1 MHRNLVAVILILTSG
16 LVTASQAAAPKT
28 KPNNLILTIGVRN
41 YANVDGET
49 LEKAEGVATLIFR
62 QAGVQTQW
70 IDLEIPNDVDSSI
83 LQVQLIA
90 GVMAERLNV
99 PHNVMGLA
107 PGNDRDRHFVY
118 VLYDG
123 VEALARAQKE
133 AVLKGEV
140 QRNANRAQILGILV
154 AHEIGHLLLNLPSH
168 SGAGI
173 MRGDWNFKD
182 LEDAAYGCLLFTRP
196 QAESLQTEV
205 ASRAQQREVVK
216 VGNQEQVQLQIGS
229 TSNPVP

>member
-1 MHRNLVAVILILTSG
+1 MDRSLGALMLILTSG
-16 LVTASQAAAPKT
+16 LVTASQAAART
-28 KPNNLILTIGVRN
+28 KPTSLVLTIEVRN
-41 YANVDGET
+41 YANVDAET
-49 LEKAEGVATLIFR
+49 LEKAEGVAALIFR

-70 IDLEIPNDVDSSI
+70 IDREIPNDLDSSI

-99 PHNVMGLA
+99 AHNVMGLA
-107 PGNDRDRHFVY
+107 PGNERDRQFVY

-123 VEALARAQKE
+123 VEALARAHKE
-133 AVLKGEV
+133 ALLRGEV
-140 QRNANRAQILGILV
+140 QRNPNRAQILGVLI

-196 QAESLQTEV
+196 QAKSLQTEV
-205 ASRAQQREVVK
+205 VRRARRRQVVK

-229 TSNPVP
+229 APNPVP

>member
-1 MHRNLVAVILILTSG
+1 MDRSLAALILILTSG
-16 LVTASQAAAPKT
+16 LVNASQAAART
-28 KPNNLILTIGVRN
+28 KPTSLVLTIEVRN
-41 YANVDGET
+41 YANVDAET

-62 QAGVQTQW
+62 QAGVRTQW
-70 IDLEIPNDVDSSI
+70 IDREIPNDLDSSI

-99 PHNVMGLA
+99 AHNVMGLA
-107 PGNDRDRHFVY
+107 PGNERDRQFVY

-123 VEALARAQKE
+123 VEALARAHKE
-133 AVLKGEV
+133 ALLRGEV
-140 QRNANRAQILGILV
+140 QRNANRAQILGVLI

-168 SGAGI
+168 SAAGI

-196 QAESLQTEV
+196 QAKSLQTEV
-205 ASRAQQREVVK
+205 VRRAQRREVVK

-229 TSNPVP
+229 ASNPVP